1 MKLILTLLSLL
12 SFAAYGEINV
22 KEAYSLS
29 QAGKAVIIDVRE
41 KDELAAGMIKGAR
54 WFPLSKVKEDKN
66 WKGEFQKLTEG
77 KKIFLY
83 CRSGN
88 RSGQVQDILKKNDI
102 VSENIGGY
110 EELKQV
116 LPTKR

>member
-1 MKLILTLLSLL
+1 MKLIFTLFSLL

-29 QAGKAVIIDVRE
+29 QEGKAVIIDVRE
-41 KDELAAGMIKGAR
+41 KDELPAGMINGAQ

-66 WKGEFQKLTEG
+66 WKNEFQKLTAG
-77 KKIFLY
+77 KKIFLH
-83 CRSGN
+83 CRTGN
-88 RSGQVQDILKKNDI
+88 RSGQVQEILKKNDI
-102 VSENIGGY
+102 ASENIGGY
-110 EELKQV
+110 EELKKV